1 MFRGVPGL
9 SSPDRSFYSSAAR
22 QTLANPL
29 GRFLLLERI
38 SLLTLRG
45 GEGGEQTQVSERR
58 LGTGGAGR
66 ATPGR
71 PQPCLLR
78 TPKAGVFGTARGQV
92 PLPPPSPR
100 PRGQGGENSAI
111 CVSTPRAKSIPTV
124 ATREASS
131 SPGLLG
137 GVVLKKGGGCSCLL
151 HRSPVQGTRSW
162 PPRVPDGAMV
172 SHAAASLD
180 AAAAAAGGSPG
191 QRPGFNSHPGTGPRV
206 AR

>member
-1 MFRGVPGL
+1 MATTRDLLSPAFFEPQRQECLGLLGPGP
-9 SSPDRSFYSSAAR
+9 SSSSLPKA
-22 QTLANPL
+22 PW
-29 GRFLLLERI
+29 
-38 SLLTLRG
+38 
-45 GEGGEQTQVSERR
+45 
-58 LGTGGAGR
+58 AGR
-66 ATPGR
+66 GKLA
-71 PQPCLLR
+71 
-78 TPKAGVFGTARGQV
+78 V
-92 PLPPPSPR
+92 
-100 PRGQGGENSAI
+100 
-111 CVSTPRAKSIPTV
+111 CVSAPRAKSIPTV

-137 GVVLKKGGGCSCLL
+137 GVVLKNGGGCSCLL

-172 SHAAASLD
+172 SNAAASLD

>member
-1 MFRGVPGL
+1 M
-9 SSPDRSFYSSAAR
+9 SSPDRSFYSSAGPR

-29 GRFLLLERI
+29 GRFLPREDQLAHPPRLGVE
-38 SLLTLRG
+38 
-45 GEGGEQTQVSERR
+45 GEQTQVLVEQEWQPH
-58 LGTGGAGR
+58 GTSSALPSSNPKGRSVWDCSGPGPSSSSLPKAPWAGR
-66 ATPGR
+66 GKLA
-71 PQPCLLR
+71 
-78 TPKAGVFGTARGQV
+78 V
-92 PLPPPSPR
+92 
-100 PRGQGGENSAI
+100 
-111 CVSTPRAKSIPTV
+111 CVSAPRAKSIPTV

-137 GVVLKKGGGCSCLL
+137 GVVLKNGGGCSCLL

-172 SHAAASLD
+172 SNAAASLD